1 MCLRLGLAFRQVYQ
15 WMNSLCAGGMN
26 ITKVNAFQKQSEAY
40 REAIRLNPSSAE
52 AYYRLG
58 NSYVKMS
65 RYGEAIVYYRSAI
78 KLGSAYE
85 RIPGTIE
92 AIQAYEQVGAIAP
105 RSDVVNFIL
114 GAAYLKNGGDEKALS
129 KYKVLEALKSDYA
142 DHLLR
147 EIRLHPNPEHLDL
160 SGPRGITF

>member
-129 KYKVLEALKSDYA
+129 KYKVLEAPPFLRYA
-142 DHLLR
+142 APKIKFTTSL
-147 EIRLHPNPEHLDL
+147 
-160 SGPRGITF
+160 